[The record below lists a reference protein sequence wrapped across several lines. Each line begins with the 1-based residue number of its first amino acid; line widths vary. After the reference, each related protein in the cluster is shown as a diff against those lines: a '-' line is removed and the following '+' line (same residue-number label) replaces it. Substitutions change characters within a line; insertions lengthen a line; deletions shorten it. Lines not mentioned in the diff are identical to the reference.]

1 MDMLNSIGRVWT
13 QRRASRAAL
22 AELERLS
29 DRELG
34 DLGLARGD
42 IPRIAYEEGERCA
55 EAFVPSY
62 PAPPAATFSPAAV
75 CAAV

>member
-13 QRRASRAAL
+13 QRRAFRAAL

-34 DLGLARGD
+34 DRGLARGD
-42 IPRIAYEEGERCA
+42 IPRVAYEEGERCA
-55 EAFVPSY
+55 DAFVPSY
-62 PAPPAATFSPAAV
+62 LAPPAATFSLAAV
-75 CAAV
+75 CAVV